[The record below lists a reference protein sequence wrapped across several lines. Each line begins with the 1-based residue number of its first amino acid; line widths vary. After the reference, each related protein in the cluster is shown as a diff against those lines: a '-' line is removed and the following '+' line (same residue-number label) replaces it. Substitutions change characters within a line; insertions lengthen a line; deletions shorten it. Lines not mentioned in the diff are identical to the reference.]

1 MPLFPNK
8 EDEDDDA
15 VEEDIAADENL
26 FFFFSSSASISL
38 LPQPA
43 CGVYLRARIFSA
55 NESPPAA
62 EVFHAEAFNL
72 NFFFP
77 R

>member
-1 MPLFPNK
+1 MILF
-8 EDEDDDA
+8 
-15 VEEDIAADENL
+15 VVIVVFVG
-26 FFFFSSSASISL
+26 FFFYSASASISL

-43 CGVYLRARIFSA
+43 YGVYLRAQIFSA

-62 EVFHAEAFNL
+62 GVFHAEAFNL